1 MRRSPFLFLLLLL
14 VACGGDEPPAEEY
27 YDANEALGVD
37 VESAAAEP
45 DDEPTERRTVL
56 SFEKIEIGPERVTV
70 EDVIEARATLRA
82 GASAFAEIEY
92 TWYVNDRDV
101 MGVQR
106 PSIDAA
112 AGRFRKGDVV
122 RVRASAIDEKGQV
135 ASIESEEIRIANG
148 TPTVEP
154 VGDVNRR
161 VGIAGLRL
169 EATDPDGDPIT
180 WSISQGPPG
189 VSIDRRGVIQVQQV
203 NLTEAYD
210 GEVVVVASDPEGAR
224 GEFHVP
230 VQINASREEVMGER
244 TTTRERVR
252 LDMTDDEYEKL
263 NLDSVDRVMEMD
275 DAEFERHT
283 SQQEEREAEY
293 LRKKREEERRR

>member
-1 MRRSPFLFLLLLL
+1 
-14 VACGGDEPPAEEY
+14 
-27 YDANEALGVD
+27 
-37 VESAAAEP
+37 
-45 DDEPTERRTVL
+45 
-56 SFEKIEIGPERVTV
+56 
-70 EDVIEARATLRA
+70 
-82 GASAFAEIEY
+82 
-92 TWYVNDRDV
+92 
-101 MGVQR
+101 
-106 PSIDAA
+106 
-112 AGRFRKGDVV
+112 
-122 RVRASAIDEKGQV
+122 
-135 ASIESEEIRIANG
+135 
-148 TPTVEP
+148 
-154 VGDVNRR
+154 
-161 VGIAGLRL
+161 
-169 EATDPDGDPIT
+169 
-180 WSISQGPPG
+180 